1 MKDKT
6 DCSPSNGYYFLPIY
20 DKGEYLLKISPPAG
34 WSFEPEEVKLNFDG
48 QTDVCSL
55 GKDVNFIFK
64 GFGITGKVA
73 LGSSGAKGV
82 KVELK
87 SEDGKDTRHTN
98 TDANGVFSFTP
109 IIPGKYVVKATHPK
123 WYFEKSEH
131 TVLVESG
138 NTVLAEN
145 SLVVSGFDVNGRF
158 DTFGQL
164 GAGVGI
170 ALFKNKQVGVIGWMY
185 IS

>member
-1 MKDKT
+1 M
-6 DCSPSNGYYFLPIY
+6 
-20 DKGEYLLKISPPAG
+20 KISPPAG

-109 IIPGKYVVKATHPK
+109 IIPGKYLVKATHPK

-131 TVLVESG
+131 TVIVESG
-138 NTVLAEN
+138 NTVLPEN
-145 SLVVSGFDVNGRF
+145 SLVISGFDVTGRF

-170 ALFKNKQVGVIGWMY
+170 ALFKNKQVGVIG
-185 IS
+185 